1 MRKLNEQQYI
11 CIFEVMVNDLAS
23 YLRKY
28 NLKSM
33 VLGVS
38 GGIDSTLV
46 AAICSEVVKR
56 NLDLQF
62 FGVGLPCSTNSV
74 EENTS
79 AMLTM
84 EAFCKDGFHWT
95 QNLQEVYEHVEKVY
109 DNTFVSTPISTGNLK
124 ARLRMMYLYNLAGL
138 FKGIV
143 MDTDN
148 LTEHYLG
155 FYTLH
160 GDQGDYKPIGSLWKH
175 EVYEMT
181 KALHDAYFTDELQK
195 DALHHALVI
204 TPTDGNGVQA
214 GGDMAQI
221 APGCTYEEV
230 DDILATYLS
239 AVGKYPEEFQI
250 EKQSLYDKYGSETVE
265 RVISR
270 HIGSA
275 FKRNTEYIGTKRE
288 DMVDI
293 GPIF

>member
-1 MRKLNEQQYI
+1 MIKLSEQQYI
-11 CIFEVMVNDLAS
+11 RIFEVIVNDLAG

-46 AAICSEVVKR
+46 AAVCYEVVKR
-56 NLDLQF
+56 NPDLQF
-62 FGVGLPCSTNSV
+62 YGVGLPCSTNSD
-74 EENTS
+74 EENSS
-79 AMLTM
+79 AVATM
-84 EAFCKDGFHWT
+84 KAFCKDGFYWT

-109 DNTFVSTPISTGNLK
+109 DNSFVPTPISTGNLK
-124 ARLRMMYLYNLAGL
+124 ARLRMMYLYNVAGV

-155 FYTLH
+155 FYTIH

-175 EVYEMT
+175 EVYELT
-181 KALHDAYFTDELQK
+181 SALYNSYFTDEAQK
-195 DALHHALVI
+195 EALHRALVI

-221 APGCTYEEV
+221 APGHTYEEV
-230 DDILATYLS
+230 DDILAAYLS
-239 AVGKYPEEFQI
+239 AVGKHPEWFQI
-250 EKQSLYDKYGSETVE
+250 EKQSLYDKYGFETVE

-270 HIGSA
+270 HTGSA
-275 FKRNTEYIGTKRE
+275 FKRNIEFVGTKRE
-288 DMVDI
+288 DMPEI
-293 GPIF
+293 GPSF